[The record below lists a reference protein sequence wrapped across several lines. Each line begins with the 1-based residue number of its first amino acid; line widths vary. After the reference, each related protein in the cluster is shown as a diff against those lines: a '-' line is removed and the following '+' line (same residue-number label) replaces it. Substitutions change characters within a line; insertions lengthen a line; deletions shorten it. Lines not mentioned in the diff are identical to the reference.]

1 MVWNVF
7 KRPRPTSNG
16 LAPSKKLA
24 TGDGLPVTSVDS
36 PPCVDA
42 APSFN
47 GAPSVDATPNIDVT
61 PNADTTPSAAVPVTP
76 GTESYPY
83 SLPSP
88 PKSWLFGG
96 LGYGYGIGCS
106 VGPVFG
112 LGVGMSPGG
121 VQFGAGA
128 LPVGV
133 FCGVGLAAGAIVG
146 QGSAYVPYG
155 FTSGFFLA
163 PRFVMLEGMAEIY
176 RDRMAKRRAVSD
188 AKRMTRRH
196 EATSSTWPRALRD
209 RVQKWLQSRNSKRIT
224 DSPSSSAVPQKEGRV
239 GVTLP
244 PSFVSPYI
252 FPQAGTA
259 RCLPDSQLLISR

>member
-7 KRPRPTSNG
+7 KRPRSTIDG
-16 LAPSKKLA
+16 LAPSQELGTDK
-24 TGDGLPVTSVDS
+24 GLSVTPAAGTPSVDPTPS
-36 PPCVDA
+36 VEAKSSGDA
-42 APSFN
+42 APN
-47 GAPSVDATPNIDVT
+47 VDATRGAT
-61 PNADTTPSAAVPVTP
+61 VPVSS
-76 GTESYPY
+76 GSESYPY

-112 LGVGMSPGG
+112 LGVGMSPAG

-133 FCGVGLAAGAIVG
+133 FCGVGLAAGAIAG

-163 PRFVMLEGMAEIY
+163 PRFVMLEGMADIY
-176 RDRMAKRRAVSD
+176 RERLTKRRAASG
-188 AKRMTRRH
+188 AKRMARGQ
-196 EATSSTWPRALRD
+196 EARSSISPKALRD
-209 RVQKWLQSRNSKRIT
+209 RVRKWFQAHNPKRVT
-224 DSPSSSAVPQKEGRV
+224 DIPSSSAQRRKEGQV
-239 GVTLP
+239 DVTLP
-244 PSFVSPYI
+244 PSFVP
-252 FPQAGTA
+252 
-259 RCLPDSQLLISR
+259 